1 MRNSALPARPNES
14 SADSLSRSANRRT
27 VGTFSPWLDTVR
39 HRVEPTVPWTPSNTC
54 NLSPVTPGPWGLAG
68 HVMSGVLCFVLLLS
82 PRGQGPRIL
91 SGTRKFRPRWPS
103 APVFVSPAGP
113 PSLSVVP
120 APGLELT
127 SCVTVG
133 KRLPCPNLRSLICQ
147 MGVKSL
153 APEPLRKALDV
164 CPRAWRL

>member
-1 MRNSALPARPNES
+1 M
-14 SADSLSRSANRRT
+14 
-27 VGTFSPWLDTVR
+27 GTFSPWLDTVR

-127 SCVTVG
+127 SGVTVG